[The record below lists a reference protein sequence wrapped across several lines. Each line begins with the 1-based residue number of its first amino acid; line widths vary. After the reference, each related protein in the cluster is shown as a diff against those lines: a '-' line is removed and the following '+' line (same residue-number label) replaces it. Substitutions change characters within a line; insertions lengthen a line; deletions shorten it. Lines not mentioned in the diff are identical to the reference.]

1 METHST
7 SKAALDL
14 KPGTFVHNK
23 AKKHARSQS
32 EKKLSNENGTESY
45 LSDSINESRQRLPS
59 TLWPSIESLLTV
71 SLMNETSGVM
81 RVKEMITNN
90 RSPCLLIKYYLSA
103 SKEMYRE
110 HEYSCWS
117 VKG

>member
-7 SKAALDL
+7 SRAALDL
-14 KPGTFVHNK
+14 KPGSFVHNK
-23 AKKHARSQS
+23 TKKHARSQFG
-32 EKKLSNENGTESY
+32 KKLSNENGTEIL
-45 LSDSINESRQRLPS
+45 LSDFINESRQRLPS

-71 SLMNETSGVM
+71 SLRKETSGVM
-81 RVKEMITNN
+81 RVKEMISNN
-90 RSPCLLIKYYLSA
+90 RNSCLLIKYYLSA

-110 HEYSCWS
+110 HEYSWWR